1 MRIAIDVDDALIA
14 EALFTTGLPN
24 VEAVIEEALRDL
36 MVKHRHKRPIIDL
49 AGLGWH
55 SHLASMRNKTREEDH

>member
-36 MVKHRHKRPIIDL
+36 MAKHRHKRPIIDL

-55 SHLASMRNKTREEDH
+55 SLIASMRGKTTDEDH